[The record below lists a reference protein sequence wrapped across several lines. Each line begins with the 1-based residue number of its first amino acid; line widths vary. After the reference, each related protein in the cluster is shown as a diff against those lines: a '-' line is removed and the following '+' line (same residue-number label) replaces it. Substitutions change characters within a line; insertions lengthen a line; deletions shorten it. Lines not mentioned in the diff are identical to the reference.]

1 MGTKPSY
8 ALVYHQQAKGMVERQ
23 HKVLKCPA
31 TPTLGSR
38 QRMAHRTS
46 RGPDG
51 TKKHVQAKPRT
62 VSGRDNTRI
71 NDNYPWRPPSA
82 YAGRT
87 QPKGSKG
94 TTRCPSTRGRQL
106 ETKPHHHGDL
116 PTMYYPETTKNA
128 THVYVEREKNQAG
141 TYVRHLEGP
150 YHQENWS
157 TPTGDPSGVHSQGQ
171 KEARDSGYP
180 SVKNRSRFH

>member
-62 VSGRDNTRI
+62 VSGRDNIRI

-82 YAGRT
+82 YAGGT

-94 TTRCPSTRGRQL
+94 TTRCPSSRGRQL

-141 TYVRHLEGP
+141 TFGRRFEGP
-150 YHQENWS
+150 FPI
-157 TPTGDPSGVHSQGQ
+157 TRRIG
-171 KEARDSGYP
+171 ARQLEIQVGFTAKGKRRLDIQDIP
-180 SVKNRSRFH
+180 R

>member
-1 MGTKPSY
+1 MATKPSY

-62 VSGRDNTRI
+62 VSGRDNIRI

-82 YAGRT
+82 YAGGT

-128 THVYVEREKNQAG
+128 THMYVEREKNQAG
-141 TYVRHLEGP
+141 TFGRRFEGP
-150 YHQENWS
+150 FPITRRIGAHQLEIQVGF
-157 TPTGDPSGVHSQGQ
+157 TAKG
-171 KEARDSGYP
+171 
-180 SVKNRSRFH
+180 